1 MAGSRG
7 KQRRIAV
14 MMESRFQVLES
25 EVRALKSELAAARR
39 EAQAT
44 ETALLF
50 FMSLTDKTGVGPAR
64 GTVLFMEEMAQDL
77 DRKKDSKNAKELARL
92 ARILGQMVGIRDL

>member
-1 MAGSRG
+1 VAGSSG
-7 KQRRIAV
+7 KPRRIAV

-25 EVRALKSELAAARR
+25 EIRALKAELAAVRR
-39 EAQAT
+39 EASAT

-77 DRKKDSKNAKELARL
+77 GRKKDSQNAQELARL
-92 ARILGQMVGIRDL
+92 ARILGQMVGIRSL